1 MHFYKEIYNLSTAGN
16 LVTLAN
22 STAEGTLWK
31 REREKTPCR
40 EHSIILQDNNIVFL
54 KAYAFLKL

>member
-40 EHSIILQDNNIVFL
+40 EHSIILQDNNIVF
-54 KAYAFLKL
+54 